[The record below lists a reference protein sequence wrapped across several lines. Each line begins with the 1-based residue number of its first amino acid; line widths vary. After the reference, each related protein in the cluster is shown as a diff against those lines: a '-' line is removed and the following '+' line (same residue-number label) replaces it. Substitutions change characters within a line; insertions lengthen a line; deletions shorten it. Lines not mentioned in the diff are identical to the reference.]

1 MKSTELDIEASDD
14 SDVSLRNARIAERF
28 SLSDEQTLDLI
39 LSIVAAVQ
47 AGIDGNPE
55 LQDELLRDTEQRF
68 AYPRLA
74 MKAA

>member
-1 MKSTELDIEASDD
+1 MTSTNSEACND
-14 SDVSLRNARIAERF
+14 SNALLRNARIAARF

-47 AGIDGNPE
+47 AGIDGDPE
-55 LQDELLRDTEQRF
+55 RQDQLLRDTEQRF